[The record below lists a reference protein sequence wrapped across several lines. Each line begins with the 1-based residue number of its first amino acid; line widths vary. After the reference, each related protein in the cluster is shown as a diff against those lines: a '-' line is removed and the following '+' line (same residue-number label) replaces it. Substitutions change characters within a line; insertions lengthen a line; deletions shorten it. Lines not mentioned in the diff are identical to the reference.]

1 MKNAF
6 LTTECWAAGEQIK
19 AGKEEAK
26 IGAQSV

>member
-6 LTTECWAAGEQIK
+6 LTMECWAAGEQIK